1 MFLVLLEGKHA
12 DLQSCVIK
20 PFETETRLYLNGHNS
35 CNIPCFHNSQS
46 ENTIIKMKCCRSLW
60 VVFIVNTNETWH
72 LTHYVLFKDNTCF
85 SHPTVHI
92 SSSRI
97 LSLCHRGCKVQEKKK
112 KKDFFMET
120 RFCSAASHGLVP
132 KDPNDD
138 EETKLS
144 PCHTA
149 TFIKPSQD
157 PTLPSPDHSWWTPE
171 LHWEF
176 SMQKWI

>member
-1 MFLVLLEGKHA
+1 MCPTHLRCNQDKAIFFYLKQYTEKVNPFQCMFLVLLEGKHA
-12 DLQSCVIK
+12 DLQSCLIK

-112 KKDFFMET
+112 KKDFLWKLD
-120 RFCSAASHGLVP
+120 SALLPPMVWYPKTLMMMRRLSCPLV
-132 KDPNDD
+132 
-138 EETKLS
+138 TQRLS
-144 PCHTA
+144 
-149 TFIKPSQD
+149 
-157 PTLPSPDHSWWTPE
+157 
-171 LHWEF
+171 
-176 SMQKWI
+176 